1 MKHTLT
7 KKVILS
13 SFLLSLISPFYV
25 HETQA
30 EVLDHSILHKDGS
43 VTPPNVTPHKDI
55 AEIEQPM
62 ELRDATNEQ
71 KNNKDTKTE
80 GTLEHKTTDKAQAT
94 TKNELHS
101 NEIKQDHTN
110 ANLINQETKSN
121 VPQPNHYEH
130 KEDMDINKTTEK
142 QKQDKVL
149 LPSTGVKENGFS
161 IFMATVF
168 LMMGSALLFKSIR
181 SYLFIK

>member
-80 GTLEHKTTDKAQAT
+80 GTLEHKTINKTQAT

-101 NEIKQDHTN
+101 NEIKHN
-110 ANLINQETKSN
+110 NENGNLNNEETKRN
-121 VPQPNHYEH
+121 VLQPNHYEH
-130 KEDMDINKTTEK
+130 KADMDINKTTEK
-142 QKQDKVL
+142 QDKIL
-149 LPSTGVKENGFS
+149 LPSTGVKEDGFS